1 MIHYENIKT
10 FVRDT
15 LGCGCPEEVFHY
27 IDCQYDIKLN
37 DMVLRNKLNI
47 GNRLLIYIVEVDD
60 QDSLKDILPFLIE
73 IGKKERD
80 GLGFNRFRLV
90 LTTNTVNEIKE
101 VAETVFKDTAQ
112 DEKVHLHL
120 VLKESIP
127 DFTKPCP

>member
-1 MIHYENIKT
+1 
-10 FVRDT
+10 
-15 LGCGCPEEVFHY
+15 
-27 IDCQYDIKLN
+27 
-37 DMVLRNKLNI
+37 MVLRNKLNI

>member
-1 MIHYENIKT
+1 
-10 FVRDT
+10 
-15 LGCGCPEEVFHY
+15 
-27 IDCQYDIKLN
+27 
-37 DMVLRNKLNI
+37 MVLRSKLNI

-60 QDSLKDILPFLIE
+60 QDSLKNILPFLIE

-90 LTTNTVNEIKE
+90 LATNTVNETKE
-101 VAETVFKDTAQ
+101 VAEAVFKDTAK

-127 DFTKPCP
+127 NFLKPCP